1 MPSTASKVW
10 TLSQA
15 SAWVVFRDI
24 SVVELF
30 ASPKPESWV
39 GYLSYPSMW
48 TTHEKGKPQDILN
61 ALRDGRLI
69 ATGRRSSRGA
79 PREEI
84 PAREW
89 EDVVFDVVGPYRR
102 LENGT
107 KDEPWREIF
116 VPRSQVERIWSRVVN
131 PNGRAVYNR
140 SWIRDRYVE
149 LKKLHD
155 GFNKDELI
163 EEVQSEYQIAFDG
176 VEPARTTVQRYT
188 KDL

>member
-1 MPSTASKVW
+1 MTSLPSPVW
-10 TLSQA
+10 TLAQA

-69 ATGRRSSRGA
+69 ATGRTSSRGA

-131 PNGRAVYNR
+131 PNGRAAYDR
-140 SWIRDRYVE
+140 PWIRDRYVE
-149 LKKLHD
+149 LKKLHGALSKND
-155 GFNKDELI
+155 LI
-163 EEVQSEYQIAFDG
+163 VEVQLAYQTAFDG
-176 VEPARTTVQRYT
+176 IDPPRPTIQRYI

>member
-1 MPSTASKVW
+1 MPSTAIKVW

-15 SAWVVFRDI
+15 SAWVVFRDL

-30 ASPKPESWV
+30 APPNPESWV

-48 TTHEKGKPQDILN
+48 TTDEKGKPQDISN

-89 EDVVFDVVGPYRR
+89 EDVVFDVIGPYRR

-107 KDEPWREIF
+107 KDEPWRDMLVESADVKRLF
-116 VPRSQVERIWSRVVN
+116 RGPTEVEGRSRFSKTWFQ
-131 PNGRAVYNR
+131 
-140 SWIRDRYVE
+140 DRYP
-149 LKKLHD
+149 KLREAQPSVSI
-155 GFNKDELI
+155 NE
-163 EEVQSEYQIAFDG
+163 QIAELQVQFQQ
-176 VEPARTTVQRYT
+176 ETKREFPSRTTIQRYL
-188 KDL
+188 KGL